1 MPQLCRLFYTVNTS
15 PSGVFLYLEGMMK
28 ENDDNLDMFGFDN
41 VDLNDIESVIEGDV
55 KSPDALRQI
64 YALFK
69 QELDQESALRLLSS
83 FCKHFGGFPVY
94 VPKGRKLEAELKKIS
109 IWNDFDGRNIEELAK
124 KYRVSVFH
132 VYHVIKQMRK
142 AEFEKRQPSLF

>member
-1 MPQLCRLFYTVNTS
+1 MS
-15 PSGVFLYLEGMMK
+15 SED
-28 ENDDNLDMFGFDN
+28 ENLDMFGFDG
-41 VDLNDIESVIEGDV
+41 VDLNAVESVIEDDE

-69 QELDQESALRLLSS
+69 NELEQEAALRLLAS

-109 IWNDFDGRNIEELAK
+109 IWNDFDGRNVEELAK

-142 AEFEKRQPSLF
+142 AEHDKRQPKLF

>member
-1 MPQLCRLFYTVNTS
+1 
-15 PSGVFLYLEGMMK
+15 MMK
-28 ENDDNLDMFGFDN
+28 EHDDNLDLFGFDN
-41 VDLNDIESVIEGDV
+41 VDLNDVESVIEDDV

-94 VPKGRKLEAELKKIS
+94 VPKGRKLDSELKKIQ
-109 IWNDFDGRNIEELAK
+109 IWHDFKGNNVEELAR
-124 KYRVSVFH
+124 KYSVSVFH
-132 VYHVIKQMRK
+132 VYHVLKQMRK
-142 AEFEKRQPSLF
+142 AEHDKRQPKLF